1 MFYNESTAGV
11 SVILCCHKQGYY
23 KGTLRGLEGF
33 YKGTARVSAMFW
45 VRALPRASDLD
56 LDCFERGDVQNLGA
70 LWFGVSGFSGPLV
83 AWRLVPD
90 DFDLRLR

>member
-1 MFYNESTAGV
+1 
-11 SVILCCHKQGYY
+11 
-23 KGTLRGLEGF
+23 
-33 YKGTARVSAMFW
+33 MFW